1 MISSFYYGLVG
12 ATTSRLHMMVIDC
25 HHHHHRSCLRETNTD
40 AVKPTCICKDTS
52 ATLRIRLVP
61 PTSQRLNPQFGA
73 KAPQVIVPKARNSS
87 WQQLTGNN
95 IEVEGFDLAGE
106 HRSPAYNLKCGFK
119 DGEFVNNF
127 FFLSFSSSLSF
138 TVYVF
143 FNGWK

>member
-1 MISSFYYGLVG
+1 MYMQGYKCNVTNSISTTDLATPKPAVWCEG
-12 ATTSRLHMMVIDC
+12 APSNCT
-25 HHHHHRSCLRETNTD
+25 
-40 AVKPTCICKDTS
+40 
-52 ATLRIRLVP
+52 
-61 PTSQRLNPQFGA
+61 QGA
-73 KAPQVIVPKARNSS
+73 KQLMA

-143 FNGWK
+143 LMDGNRCSG